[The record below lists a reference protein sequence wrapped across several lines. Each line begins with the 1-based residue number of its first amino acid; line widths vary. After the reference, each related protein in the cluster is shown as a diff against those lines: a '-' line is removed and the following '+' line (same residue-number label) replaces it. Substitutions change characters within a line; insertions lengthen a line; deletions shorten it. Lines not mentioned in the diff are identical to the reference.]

1 MNSYPKYAHVKDK
14 KYAINTDF
22 RTALECEKLAKS
34 NVEDE
39 ERALAIIY
47 LLFGDKGLENS
58 QDWQELLKIA
68 LKYLNCGKEKADND
82 EEEQEIDMDFEQ
94 DWEYIRTSFFYDYNV
109 KLEQGTYMH
118 WWEFYNLLCGLSDK
132 CILNRVRFVRN
143 FDIEQI
149 KDIKEKEKWIK
160 QKKQVALKQNN
171 IKTAE
176 EKRLDELFEKQLR
189 GGNGIKSGWL
199 FKNKNKNR

>member
-1 MNSYPKYAHVKDK
+1 MNNYPKYAQVKDR
-14 KYAINTDF
+14 KYKINTDF
-22 RTALECEKLAKS
+22 RIAIECDKLAKS

-47 LLFGDKGLENS
+47 LLFGDEGLENS
-58 QDWQELLKIA
+58 QDWNDLLAIA
-68 LKYLNCGKEKADND
+68 LKYLNCGKEKKQEDD

-109 KLEQGTYMH
+109 KIEQDTYMH

-149 KDIKEKEKWIK
+149 KDSKEKEKWIK
-160 QKKQVALKQNN
+160 QKEQVALMKENT
-171 IKTAE
+171 KTAE
-176 EKRLDELFEKQLR
+176 EIRLDKLFEKQLR
-189 GGNGIKSGWL
+189 GG
-199 FKNKNKNR
+199 

>member
-1 MNSYPKYAHVKDK
+1 MNSYPKYAQVKDR
-14 KYAINTDF
+14 KYEINTDF
-22 RTALECEKLAKS
+22 RIAIKCDKLAKS
-34 NVEDE
+34 NIGDE

-47 LLFGDKGLENS
+47 LLFGDEGLKNS
-58 QDWQELLKIA
+58 QDWKDLLAIA
-68 LKYLNCGKEKADND
+68 LKYLNCGKEKQEDD

-94 DWEYIRTSFFYDYNV
+94 DWEYIRTSFFYEYNV
-109 KLEQGTYMH
+109 RIEQNTYMH

-149 KDIKEKEKWIK
+149 KDSREKEKWIK
-160 QKKQVALKQNN
+160 QKEQVKLRKETT
-171 IKTAE
+171 KTAE

-189 GGNGIKSGWL
+189 GG
-199 FKNKNKNR
+199 